1 MTTRIPTTSSPN
13 NVDITELKPDDLVL
27 AHSKP
32 SLIAISPV
40 TSIRT
45 ALQLLQ
51 NNKITSLPICS
62 HDSTQVVS
70 IINLFDILLYLVGG
84 DDNDNQLN
92 KTTQKLDDSIENV
105 LGLDTDRESYWM
117 HKTDSQDT
125 LFDTLRAFASGVH
138 RSLVVNYGN
147 PKGSPWLLSQTD
159 IIRHIY
165 HYPGSIANIIDVN
178 TSVGHLGFDKNPPLV
193 SVKANQSALSGYK
206 LLAEKNVSGV
216 PIVDDDGNLVG
227 DLCLE
232 DLPSANLDTFEL
244 LTLPCVE
251 YIQHRPST
259 LALPVATPNTT
270 LQNVIENFLKLDTHR
285 VWIKQSEES
294 GKVIGVISMSDVIG
308 LLCSKKNT

>member
-1 MTTRIPTTSSPN
+1 MTTPASPEN
-13 NVDITELKPDDLVL
+13 TDITQLKPDNLVL

-32 SLIAISPV
+32 SLIAVSPV

-84 DDNDNQLN
+84 DNTVD
-92 KTTQKLDDSIENV
+92 KTTSKLDDAIENV

-117 HKTDSQDT
+117 HKTDSQDI
-125 LFDTLRAFASGVH
+125 LLDTLRAFASGVH
-138 RSLVVNYGN
+138 RSLVIDYGN
-147 PKGSPWLLSQTD
+147 PKSSPWLLSQTD

-165 HYPGSIANIIDVN
+165 HYPGSISNIIDVN
-178 TSVGHLGFDKNPPLV
+178 TSVGDLGFDKKPPLV
-193 SVKANQSALSGYK
+193 SVRADQTALSGYK

-216 PIVDDDGNLVG
+216 PIVDGEGNLVG

-232 DLPSANLDTFEL
+232 DLPSANLDTFEQ
-244 LTLPCVE
+244 LTLPCVD

-259 LALPVATPNTT
+259 LALPVATPSTT
-270 LQNVIENFLKLDTHR
+270 LKIVIENFLTLDTHR

-308 LLCSKKNT
+308 LLCSKK